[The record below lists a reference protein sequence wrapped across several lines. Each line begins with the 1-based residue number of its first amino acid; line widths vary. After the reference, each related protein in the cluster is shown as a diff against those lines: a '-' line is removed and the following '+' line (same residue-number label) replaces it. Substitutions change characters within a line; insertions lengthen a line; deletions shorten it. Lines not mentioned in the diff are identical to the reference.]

1 MYLKTSR
8 GYVYV
13 CHPEN
18 FSKTP
23 VKLGQELWTSHI
35 APDGSKPHVVLGHT
49 HHMQKGYSPDAMQEI
64 VSLGCMRDPKK
75 TKYKQRSANKH
86 YEWNRGF
93 LMIKNGHFYPFNMDV
108 NFGIEYTDWKFWLGD
123 FADLLDVDV
132 RHENPHRICL
142 IPDSCNHLSRRDSQF
157 SISAKRV

>member
-123 FADLLDVDV
+123 YADLLDQ
-132 RHENPHRICL
+132 E
-142 IPDSCNHLSRRDSQF
+142 
-157 SISAKRV
+157 RVA